1 MSQKIVG
8 VKITKSADGTKTY
21 HNYFYT
27 ERFSDYDYEHAQ
39 IIEGVQ
45 AGVEYSG
52 TDIGCQVGDEVE
64 FKYAKGFQGKAQ
76 LVGCTVIKPAAQPI
90 GKK

>member
-8 VKITKSADGTKTY
+8 IKITKSADGTRTY

-27 ERFSDYDYEHAQ
+27 ELFSDYDREHAQ
-39 IIEGVQ
+39 VIDGVQ
-45 AGVEYSG
+45 TGTEYSG
-52 TDIGCQVGDEVE
+52 VDIGCQVGDEVE
-64 FKYAKGFQGKAQ
+64 FKYVKGFQGKAQ
-76 LVGCTVIKPAAQPI
+76 LAGCTIIKPAAQLI